1 LGNVSGFTVAAE
13 RAPYQSHGAGWTA
26 LATRRENMS
35 KSNDTPKLRELRDD
49 ELQEVSGGWIFSDV
63 MVESVQIVSPR
74 DPASGLP
81 TGKRSVF

>member
-1 LGNVSGFTVAAE
+1 MVRAGYKE
-13 RAPYQSHGAGWTA
+13 RD
-26 LATRRENMS
+26 MS
-35 KSNDTPKLRELRDD
+35 KSNDTSKLRELRDD

-63 MVESVQIVSPR
+63 MVESVKIVSPR

>member
-1 LGNVSGFTVAAE
+1 
-13 RAPYQSHGAGWTA
+13 
-26 LATRRENMS
+26 MS
-35 KSNDTPKLRELRDD
+35 KSNDTSKLRELRDD

-63 MVESVQIVSPR
+63 MVESIVSPR